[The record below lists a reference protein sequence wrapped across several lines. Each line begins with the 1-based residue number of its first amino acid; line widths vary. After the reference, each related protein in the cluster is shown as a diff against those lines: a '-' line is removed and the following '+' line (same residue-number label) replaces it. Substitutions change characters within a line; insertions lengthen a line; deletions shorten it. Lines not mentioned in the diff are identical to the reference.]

1 VVEAVSRQL
10 VLSEPEQ
17 HEVMEELAPKVKS
30 CECARI
36 VVEMTNKESQ
46 QKEPQKPKEPQDKV
60 LDLINW
66 VEENKS
72 KIRKTYDGARPE
84 FFLALIFLIGAL
96 VTVGYA
102 VHDFLVS
109 ISIVPVSLVA
119 LVAFFSFAFQGIEKR
134 RWIKRFERA
143 LKLRSFDDR
152 EKALLKALIKI
163 KSVNEEINLK
173 TLYEVDKE
181 VNGDIFTEKN
191 LLKILAEP

>member
-1 VVEAVSRQL
+1 MAL
-10 VLSEPEQ
+10 V
-17 HEVMEELAPKVKS
+17 
-30 CECARI
+30 
-36 VVEMTNKESQ
+36 
-46 QKEPQKPKEPQDKV
+46 
-60 LDLINW
+60 
-66 VEENKS
+66 
-72 KIRKTYDGARPE
+72 
-84 FFLALIFLIGAL
+84 FLIAAL

-102 VHDFLVS
+102 AHDFLLS
-109 ISIVPVSLVA
+109 ITIVPVSLVA

>member
-1 VVEAVSRQL
+1 VSAL
-10 VLSEPEQ
+10 E
-17 HEVMEELAPKVKS
+17 
-30 CECARI
+30 I
-36 VVEMTNKESQ
+36 VVEMTTKENQ

-134 RWIKRFERA
+134 RWIKRFDRA